1 MPAKNTATTVKLLRR
16 RFVEDEVPALAYP
29 KVPSRV
35 VPFLN
40 LRYRESPEFR
50 FSPVHNVVTHLP
62 VTQAV

>member
-40 LRYRESPEFR
+40 LRYREVMKRAKKARS
-50 FSPVHNVVTHLP
+50 SASLP
-62 VTQAV
+62 FTM